1 MQLLDDHLFKLWN
14 EKKVKEEDV
23 LAKSQNPDDL
33 AKRIANAKRGI
44 FDEAEDSS
52 AKKPTH

>member
-1 MQLLDDHLFKLWN
+1 
-14 EKKVKEEDV
+14 VKEEDV

-44 FDEAEDSS
+44 FDDVEDSS
-52 AKKPTH
+52 AKKPMH